1 MIPLLSLLAA
11 LVLTQ
16 APAVLTDDLKED
28 SSGEQPSR
36 GPLSLLYLRYGRK
49 SSASSPGTGKETDEE
64 VLWARAGVNCRTG
77 MSWGP

>member
-36 GPLSLLYLRYGRK
+36 GPLSLLYLPYGRK
-49 SSASSPGTGKETDEE
+49 SSTSSPGTGKETDEE
-64 VLWARAGVNCRTG
+64 VLWARAGANCRTG